1 LELELRDIS
10 VSLSGKEILKSVSFS
25 VGDGD
30 LISLLGVSGSGKST
44 LLKTIAGIIPQTGGT
59 VSMGGTVTDSLP
71 PHRRGAVIVF
81 QDFRLFPH
89 MTAAENIA
97 FPMKMRGAPKQ
108 EYQERT
114 SSLLERVQ
122 LAGYGKCKPREMSGG
137 QIQRVALARAL
148 AASPNILLLD
158 EPFSSLDENLRQDMR
173 ALVLELQ
180 REFRITTIL
189 VTHDRQ
195 EALAMSDK
203 IAVIMHGEILQ
214 YDTPQRIF
222 ESPASREVA
231 DYFGQAIYL
240 GGTVK
245 AGVFVSD
252 LVRFGVDRPDG
263 PYQAMFRSSSVHVR
277 SDGDRRFTVRRTSYQ
292 GESYRVVL
300 EHENSGTILNATLPS
315 PCPLRIDD
323 RVSVSL
329 DTEKA
334 ILFQGS
340 RPE

>member
-1 LELELRDIS
+1 LELALRNIS
-10 VSLSGKEILKSVSFS
+10 VSLSGKEILKSISFS

-30 LISLLGVSGSGKST
+30 LISLLGASGSGKST

-59 VSMGGTVTDSLP
+59 VMIGGAIADALP

-97 FPMKMRGAPKQ
+97 FPMKMRGVQKE
-108 EYQERT
+108 EYSKT
-114 SSLLERVQ
+114 AFALLERVH
-122 LAGYGKCKPREMSGG
+122 LAGYGKYKPQEMSGG

-180 REFRITTIL
+180 REYRITTIL

-195 EALAMSDK
+195 EALSMSDK
-203 IAVIMHGEILQ
+203 IAVMMHGEILQ
-214 YDTPQRIF
+214 YDRPERIF
-222 ESPASREVA
+222 ESPNSREVA
-231 DYFGQAIYL
+231 DYFGDAIYV
-240 GGTVK
+240 GGIVK
-245 AGVFVSD
+245 SGVFVSD
-252 LVRFGVDRPDG
+252 VVRFGADRPDG
-263 PYQAMFRSSSVHVR
+263 PYQAMFRPSSVHIG
-277 SDGDRRFTVRRTSYQ
+277 SDGNRAFNIRRTSYQ
-292 GESYRVVL
+292 GESYRIAL
-300 EHENSGTILNATLPS
+300 EHESTGIILNAILPS
-315 PCPLRIDD
+315 PCLLRADD

-329 DTEKA
+329 DTDKV
-334 ILFQGS
+334 ILF
-340 RPE
+340 RDD